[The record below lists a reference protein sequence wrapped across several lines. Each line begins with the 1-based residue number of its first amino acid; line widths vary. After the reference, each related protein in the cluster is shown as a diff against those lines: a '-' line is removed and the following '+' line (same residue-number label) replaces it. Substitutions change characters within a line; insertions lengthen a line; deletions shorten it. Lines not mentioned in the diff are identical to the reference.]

1 MTGINYKSYS
11 PEEDRIY
18 EAAISRIRDGLKSG
32 LSFSEACSI
41 MDVND
46 PELRRFIEDDALK
59 IMIAEL
65 HYGKGATLRE
75 LSKMLRVSYKAVHD
89 ANMEMLEDVGIS
101 AAEVYRKNT
110 IDGAAGNA

>member
-1 MTGINYKSYS
+1 MTGINYKNYS

-18 EAAISRIRDGLKSG
+18 ETAISRIREGLKGG

-65 HYGKGATLRE
+65 HYGKGTPLKD
-75 LSKMLRVSYKAVHD
+75 LSKMLRVSYKAVHE
-89 ANMEMLEDVGIS
+89 ANLEMLEDVGIT
-101 AAEVYRKNT
+101 AAEIYKKNNF
-110 IDGAAGNA
+110 DGAAGNA